1 MPVLTNRKYEAF
13 ARALFEGIPKGLTQ
27 GQAYST
33 AGYKATGDAAETAAC
48 RLLKNVPAITNRVAE
63 LQGALAKRKEI
74 TVASL
79 VDELYEAVEVA
90 KANGQ
95 AGAMVAASTLKARM
109 AGLLRDRIEITNV
122 KPLEG
127 CKSVDDVARE
137 VLIELCGVSPTS
149 KMIEQAKA
157 AFSQFSAEID
167 AIAEG
172 RGSITINAMPQPNK
186 RNRRAFL
193 TSHQNVKLG

>member
-13 ARALFEGIPKGLTQ
+13 ARALFEGIPKGVTQ
-27 GQAYST
+27 GQAYFT
-33 AGYKATGDAAETAAC
+33 AGYKATGGVAEAAAC
-48 RLLKNVPAITNRVAE
+48 RLLKNVPAIANRVAE

-109 AGLLRDRIEITNV
+109 AGLLRDKIEVTNV
-122 KPLEG
+122 NQFKG
-127 CKSVDDVARE
+127 CESIDDVARNL
-137 VLIELCGVSPTS
+137 LIELCGFPPTP

-157 AFSQFSAEID
+157 AFAQFSAELD
-167 AIAEG
+167 AVAAG
-172 RGSITINAMPQPNK
+172 RGSITINAMPQPNN

-193 TSHQNVKLG
+193 TTHQNVK

>member
-13 ARALFEGIPKGLTQ
+13 ARALFEGIPKGVTQ
-27 GQAYST
+27 GQAYFT
-33 AGYKATGDAAETAAC
+33 AGYKATGGVAEAAAC
-48 RLLKNVPAITNRVAE
+48 RLLKNVPAIANRVAE

-109 AGLLRDRIEITNV
+109 AGLLRDRIEVTNV
-122 KPLEG
+122 NQFKG
-127 CKSVDDVARE
+127 CESIDDVARNL
-137 VLIELCGVSPTS
+137 LIELCGFSPTP
-149 KMIEQAKA
+149 KMIELAKV
-157 AFSQFSAEID
+157 AFAQFSAELE
-167 AIAEG
+167 AIAAG
-172 RGSITINAMPQPNK
+172 RGSITINAMPQPNN

-193 TSHQNVKLG
+193 TTHQNVKLG